1 MNVDIWTHYNYCNTL
16 LSLLQERMSDPIK
29 DFKMHV
35 TGSEDQ
41 VTFPSAILENFYM
54 KNDVDSFPTTKK
66 AINTSTEIIKTLSAG
81 LLSWTN
87 LFLRVKNF
95 WRGCYRIACLKT
107 FYNRLRFTEYMY
119 TKIVMCSMGHGKRR
133 TKR

>member
-1 MNVDIWTHYNYCNTL
+1 
-16 LSLLQERMSDPIK
+16 MSDPIK

-35 TGSEDQ
+35 PGSEDQ

-81 LLSWTN
+81 LLS
-87 LFLRVKNF
+87 
-95 WRGCYRIACLKT
+95 
-107 FYNRLRFTEYMY
+107 
-119 TKIVMCSMGHGKRR
+119 
-133 TKR
+133 